1 MIERGTVDIV
11 DTLAAPFPVAVIAD
25 VLGVPRADHA
35 QFRRWSD
42 AIVEGLAVADPSD
55 MERATRCVEGITQL
69 QLYLTALVDE
79 RRQQGGEDMLAKL
92 SRPREDGALTPN
104 ELFWFCLL
112 LLVAGNET
120 TTNLIGN
127 LMLTL
132 LQHPGQWDVLRARPD
147 LVAGAVEESVRRDA
161 PIQGLFR
168 TAVEPYAT
176 RRGEIPAGGRVLLL
190 FGAANRDP
198 DHYDDPDRF
207 DPERGAADHLGF
219 GSGIHLCL
227 GAHLA
232 RLEGRAVFTALLERV
247 SRVEP
252 AGDAV
257 RGTNPALRGL
267 AHLPMRLV
275 PA

>member
-1 MIERGTVDIV
+1 
-11 DTLAAPFPVAVIAD
+11 VIAD
-25 VLGVPRADHA
+25 VLGVPRADYTE
-35 QFRRWSD
+35 FRRWSD
-42 AIVEGLAVADPSD
+42 AIVEGLAVADPTD
-55 MERATRCVEGITQL
+55 TERATRCVEGITQF
-69 QLYLTALVDE
+69 QQYLTALVEE
-79 RRQQGGEDMLAKL
+79 RRHAGGEDMLAKL
-92 SRPREDGALTPN
+92 SGPREDGALAAH

-132 LQHPGQWDVLRARPD
+132 LQDPAQWDLLRARPD

-168 TAVEPYAT
+168 TAVEPHAT
-176 RRGEIPAGGRVLLL
+176 GGGEIPAGGRVLLL
-190 FGAANRDP
+190 FGAANRDL

-207 DPERGAADHLGF
+207 DPERGATDHLGF

-232 RLEGRAVFTALLERV
+232 RLEGRAVFTTLLDRV
-247 SRVEP
+247 SRIEP
-252 AGDAV
+252 AGDPV
-257 RGTNPALRGL
+257 RGTNPALRGM
-267 AHLPMRLV
+267 ARLPVRLV